1 MSSFLQAHAGNR
13 RPIPLTHS
21 LVSFSEQL
29 AATVEMAARSVVAVH
44 ARPRLDSSGV
54 HWSAGIVVT
63 ADHGIRRDDDI
74 RVTAASG
81 ANLPA
86 ELVGRDPGTDLA
98 VLRVAGLN
106 AAIDVPIAPRATNVS
121 LAPGNL
127 ALAVGRSKDS
137 AIAAFGVVGSISGPS
152 PTWRGGKL
160 DRVVRLD
167 LSLHPGAEGAAV
179 VDGEGKLV
187 GVATSALSRFSVFA
201 IPLETIGR
209 VVGKLLEH
217 GRIPR
222 GYLGVGLQPVS
233 IPEHLRKKLD
243 IPAAGLIAV
252 SVEADAAA
260 GRAGMLIG
268 DVLVELGG
276 RWIDRTETLQE
287 ALDSDSIGKTV
298 PARIVRGGE
307 MVTLEITPGERP
319 RRN

>member
-1 MSSFLQAHAGNR
+1 MLSGFLQTHAGNR

-21 LVSFSEQL
+21 LVSLSEEL
-29 AATVEMAARSVVAVH
+29 AATVETAARSVVAVH

-63 ADHGIRRDDDI
+63 ADHAIRRDDDI
-74 RVTAASG
+74 RVTAAG
-81 ANLPA
+81 GTNLPA

-98 VLRVAGLN
+98 VLRVAGLD
-106 AAIDVPIAPRATNVS
+106 APVAPRAASVS

-209 VVGKLLEH
+209 VAGKLLEH